1 MHRHG
6 KINYALFTTVLSG
19 RNAPDNCGNAIGERT
34 MWLFLFALWIVLNGR
49 VTLELVIFGV
59 VIASAVTFFANRVI
73 GYSTSIERR
82 VLRNL
87 PVFLMYIFN
96 LIWEIIVSAFK
107 MCGMVYRADPPDP
120 VIIEFHSGFDTQLQ
134 NVLLANSITLTPG
147 TITLFQE
154 GDHFVV
160 HCLRREFGDGIDE
173 SSFVKLLRKIK

>member
-1 MHRHG
+1 
-6 KINYALFTTVLSG
+6 
-19 RNAPDNCGNAIGERT
+19 

-49 VTLELVIFGV
+49 VTVELVIFGV

-73 GYSTSIERR
+73 GYTPAIDRR
-82 VLRNL
+82 ILRNL
-87 PVFLMYIFN
+87 PVFLLYVLN
-96 LIWEIIVSAFK
+96 LVREIIISAFK
-107 MCGMVYRADPPDP
+107 MCGMVYRAEDPDP

-160 HCLRREFGDGIDE
+160 HCLRQEFGEGIEE
-173 SSFVKLLRKIK
+173 SSFVRLLRKIK